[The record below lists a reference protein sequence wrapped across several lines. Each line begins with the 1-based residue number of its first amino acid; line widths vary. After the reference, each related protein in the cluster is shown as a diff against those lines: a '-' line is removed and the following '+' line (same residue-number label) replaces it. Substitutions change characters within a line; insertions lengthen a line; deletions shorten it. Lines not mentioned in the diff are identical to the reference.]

1 MNIIQRLKNLW
12 RLSEIEYA
20 PYTSKTFTYEEAK
33 QVTATG
39 EAKII
44 STTSSADD
52 LLKTIREENTREA

>member
-1 MNIIQRLKNLW
+1 M
-12 RLSEIEYA
+12 SEIEYA
-20 PYTSKTFTYEEAK
+20 PYTSKTFTYEQAK

-52 LLKTIREENTREA
+52 LLKTIREENTRET